1 MTRLAVIGLDGGTD
15 AVLGLA
21 DAPIP
26 NIRRL
31 RARGASGV
39 LRSTVPPITAAAW
52 PSMLT
57 GWNPGRHGMFD
68 FRVIDITRPSS
79 LWGAGQSVG
88 FTDAPSFVTSRL
100 WAGAA
105 VWDVAGCS
113 CALMTIP
120 MTYPCWPVNGMMVAG
135 FPLPKYDRNH
145 TYPKA
150 AGDAL
155 PRLLDDGEEITEL
168 PDGEVAVR
176 CQGLIERQAAV
187 VCDWLADGRHD
198 LVMAVFQGT
207 DFAQHRLWKYLE
219 QPGHPLY
226 DALLRMYGTVDE
238 VVGMALD
245 AVGDPGH
252 VVVVSDHGFGPHP
265 TTFVHTDQAL
275 SDAGLL
281 AIRSGSHGPGS

>member
-1 MTRLAVIGLDGGTD
+1 MDSGKPDTADVVPRIPASRQPAIPIPASGAPDSRADRDPAGGD
-15 AVLGLA
+15 RSGRWDHAVLA
-21 DAPIP
+21 PDASVP

-31 RARGASGV
+31 RAGGASGV

-88 FTDAPSFVTSRL
+88 FTEPQL
-100 WAGAA
+100 CHLAA
-105 VWDVAGCS
+105 VGRRGRLGRRWIS

-120 MTYPCWPVNGMMVAG
+120 MTYPCWPVNGIMVAG

-155 PRLLDDGEEITEL
+155 PGSWTTARKSRNCRTARS
-168 PDGEVAVR
+168 PS
-176 CQGLIERQAAV
+176 AAR
-187 VCDWLADGRHD
+187 A
-198 LVMAVFQGT
+198 
-207 DFAQHRLWKYLE
+207 
-219 QPGHPLY
+219 
-226 DALLRMYGTVDE
+226 
-238 VVGMALD
+238 
-245 AVGDPGH
+245 
-252 VVVVSDHGFGPHP
+252 
-265 TTFVHTDQAL
+265 
-275 SDAGLL
+275 
-281 AIRSGSHGPGS
+281 